1 MTVAP
6 SIAAERTIDGMVL
19 RLSGDWTLRAG
30 AALEREA
37 AAIAAAGAGVG
48 QAWLDIS
55 SVGALD
61 TAGAFIIDRARQEL
75 AAGGVEARLS
85 GVKTDHAALLR
96 EACYRENETAQ
107 KAPPLLLTSLV
118 ADVGSAV
125 VEALVDLWAGLDFL
139 GRVIAAAVG
148 ALLSLSKWRVT
159 PLVFHLES
167 FALRGAPI
175 IIMINFFVGA
185 IVAQQGILQL
195 ARFGATALTVELVG
209 ILTLREL
216 GVLLTSI
223 MVAGRSGSSIT
234 AEIGA
239 MKMQEEIDAM
249 RVMAVDPLQALVLPR
264 VGALIIAL
272 PILTLLGDV
281 ASLFGG
287 MCVTWVEGGVSPVA
301 FLAGLQEPYML
312 QRFSVGLIKAP
323 FMALVI
329 GIIAAAEGFAVKG
342 SAESLGSKVTAS
354 VVKSIFMVIVLDG
367 CFAMFFAAVNY

>member
-1 MTVAP
+1 M
-6 SIAAERTIDGMVL
+6 TIDPSMATEQTVDGIVL
-19 RLSGDWTLRAG
+19 RLSGDWILRAG

-37 AAIAAAGAGVG
+37 AAISTTCKGLA
-48 QAWLDIS
+48 QARLDVSAI
-55 SVGALD
+55 GALD
-61 TAGAFIIDRARQEL
+61 TAGAFVIDRARHEL
-75 AAGGVEARLS
+75 AAVGVEARLQ
-85 GVKTDHAALLR
+85 GVKRDHAPLLG
-96 EACYRENETAQ
+96 EARYREYG
-107 KAPPLLLTSLV
+107 APPKKRSLLLTSLLG
-118 ADVGSAV
+118 DVGAT
-125 VEALVDLWAGLDFL
+125 LVDGLGDLWAGLEFL
-139 GRVIAAAVG
+139 GRVVAAAGV
-148 ALLSLSKWRVT
+148 ATLSPSKWRVT

-175 IIMINFFVGA
+175 ICLINFFVGA

-216 GVLLTSI
+216 GVLLTAI
-223 MVAGRSGSSIT
+223 MVAGRSGSAIT

-239 MKMQEEIDAM
+239 MQMREEVDAM

-264 VGALIIAL
+264 LGALILAL

-287 MCVTWVEGGVSPVA
+287 MCVTWAEGGTSPVA

-312 QRFSVGLIKAP
+312 QRFSVGLIKSP
-323 FMALVI
+323 FMALIIGVI
-329 GIIAAAEGFAVKG
+329 GAAEGFAVRG

-354 VVKSIFMVIVLDG
+354 VVKSIFMVIMLDG
-367 CFAMFFAAVNY
+367 CFAIFFAAVNY

>member
-37 AAIAAAGAGVG
+37 AAITAAGAGVG

-354 VVKSIFMVIVLDG
+354 VVKSIFTVIVVDG
-367 CFAMFFAAVNY
+367 LFAMFFAAVNY

>member
-1 MTVAP
+1 M
-6 SIAAERTIDGMVL
+6 
-19 RLSGDWTLRAG
+19 
-30 AALEREA
+30 
-37 AAIAAAGAGVG
+37 
-48 QAWLDIS
+48 
-55 SVGALD
+55 
-61 TAGAFIIDRARQEL
+61 
-75 AAGGVEARLS
+75 
-85 GVKTDHAALLR
+85 
-96 EACYRENETAQ
+96 
-107 KAPPLLLTSLV
+107 
-118 ADVGSAV
+118 
-125 VEALVDLWAGLDFL
+125 
-139 GRVIAAAVG
+139 
-148 ALLSLSKWRVT
+148 LSLSKWRVT

-167 FALRGAPI
+167 FGLRGAPI
-175 IIMINFFVGA
+175 IFMINFFVGA

-223 MVAGRSGSSIT
+223 MVAGRSGSAIT

-239 MKMQEEIDAM
+239 MKMREEIDAL

-264 VGALIIAL
+264 LGALVIAL

-287 MCVTWVEGGVSPVA
+287 MCVAWVEGGVSPVA

-323 FMALVI
+323 FMALII
-329 GIIAAAEGFAVKG
+329 GLIGAAEGFAVKG